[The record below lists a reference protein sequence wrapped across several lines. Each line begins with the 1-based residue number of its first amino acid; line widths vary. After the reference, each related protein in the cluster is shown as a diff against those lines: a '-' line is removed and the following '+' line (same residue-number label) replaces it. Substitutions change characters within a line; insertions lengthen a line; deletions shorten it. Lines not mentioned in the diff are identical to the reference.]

1 MMREIIRVV
10 ERQILMLEVNK
21 RKKQIYIRG
30 AVGIIATALLVV
42 FGISKMQKKKADT
55 TEGLMYIEQAAA
67 ADVSSIEKKIQ
78 EIERTEED
86 EKGEQ
91 NYKAIFENAVIMG
104 DSITEGFEEYDILN
118 ASSVVA
124 KIGVSVLDL
133 DDQIETVE
141 KLNPQIIFLS
151 YGMNDILT
159 TNGNTN
165 LFVER
170 YEKLLEELKKKVPN
184 ARVFINSIFPVQDKV
199 VEEKPEYK
207 ALSKYNARLE
217 KLCDKYQLTFIDN
230 TSLVSENDYEP
241 DGIHL
246 KASFYPYWLDHMAE
260 VSALW

>member
-1 MMREIIRVV
+1 MWEIIRVV
-10 ERQILMLEVNK
+10 ERHIFMIEINK
-21 RKKQIYIRG
+21 RKKDLYIRG
-30 AVGIIATALLVV
+30 AVGVVATALLVV
-42 FGISKMQKKKADT
+42 FGIGKMQKKEVDT
-55 TEGLMYIEQAAA
+55 TEGLMYIEQASA
-67 ADVSSIEKKIQ
+67 ADVSNIEKKIQ
-78 EIERTEED
+78 EIERMEET

-104 DSITEGFEEYDILN
+104 DSITESIEEYDILN

-124 KIGVSVLDL
+124 KIGVSIVNL
-133 DDQIETVE
+133 DDQIETVK
-141 KLNPQIIFLS
+141 KLNPQTIFLS

-159 TNGNTN
+159 TNGNSK
-165 LFVER
+165 LFIER
-170 YEKLLEELKKKVPN
+170 YEKLLEELNKKVPN

-199 VEEKPEYK
+199 VEENPEYK
-207 ALSKYNARLE
+207 ALNKYNAQL
-217 KLCDKYQLTFIDN
+217 KKMCDKHQLTFIDN